1 MKENSKEKKR
11 TDFDTP
17 CSIEKHII
25 GFDVTVDDML
35 AM

>member
-1 MKENSKEKKR
+1 MKENSVEKR

-17 CSIEKHII
+17 CSIEEHII